1 MILYNYLITASSE
14 GQVYGISRI
23 YVVFIILI
31 ALYTDSDTE
40 CDRHL
45 VADLY
50 SLDLIEHLE
59 LVLLHAVKVLVLE
72 HHEVFVVFYLSDKSV
87 ILGKILVYTPVDKCN
102 EQRPL
107 YVLYAVE
114 RLIIV
119 VNIYKR

>member
-31 ALYTDSDTE
+31 ALYTNSDTE

-87 ILGKILVYTPVDKCN
+87 ILGKVLVYTPVDKCN
-102 EQRPL
+102 EQ
-107 YVLYAVE
+107 
-114 RLIIV
+114 
-119 VNIYKR
+119 